1 MSAWVFILST
11 SIIALTQNTRIFVH
25 QHHTL
30 FSSVGKGEAVT
41 RLFKKKHVQG
51 VAKGSYETL
60 GIVGGEYFPVCSGKA
75 MGGGDY

>member
-1 MSAWVFILST
+1 MVKLSP
-11 SIIALTQNTRIFVH
+11 AYL
-25 QHHTL
+25 
-30 FSSVGKGEAVT
+30 
-41 RLFKKKHVQG
+41 KKKHVQG